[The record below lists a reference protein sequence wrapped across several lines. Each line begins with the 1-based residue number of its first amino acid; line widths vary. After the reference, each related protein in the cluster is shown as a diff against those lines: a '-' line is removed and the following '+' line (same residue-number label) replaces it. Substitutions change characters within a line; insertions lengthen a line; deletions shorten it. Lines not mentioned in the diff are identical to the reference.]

1 MSTVELSQLKYFRA
15 VAKVQNMSKAAAELY
30 VTQPTL
36 SQSIKH
42 LEEELGVKLF
52 DRSGKSVIL
61 NDCGK
66 KLLGYTDQIFALVD
80 EAKGELAD
88 VAAKNDSVVSVSINT
103 SSNLLIGL
111 LPDFTRQYPDIRFRI
126 MQNDWSQP
134 DADDFD
140 LCINSSSSRPEGINV
155 ETILK
160 ERILLALPLD
170 HPLAARDTISFQDL
184 RQESFIQVNGKELQ
198 DHLYACCQEA
208 GFEPNVAFVCDFP
221 TTVCDFVEMGIG
233 VALFPEI
240 TWYNP
245 VGRGIVLRPLQERTS
260 RRYISVSWRSSTY
273 LSRNARL
280 FRDHLIGYMREHYP
294 LPDTEQP
301 L

>member
-1 MSTVELSQLKYFRA
+1 M
-15 VAKVQNMSKAAAELY
+15 
-30 VTQPTL
+30 
-36 SQSIKH
+36 
-42 LEEELGVKLF
+42 
-52 DRSGKSVIL
+52 
-61 NDCGK
+61 
-66 KLLGYTDQIFALVD
+66 
-80 EAKGELAD
+80 
-88 VAAKNDSVVSVSINT
+88 
-103 SSNLLIGL
+103 
-111 LPDFTRQYPDIRFRI
+111 
-126 MQNDWSQP
+126 
-134 DADDFD
+134 
-140 LCINSSSSRPEGINV
+140 
-155 ETILK
+155 
-160 ERILLALPLD
+160 
-170 HPLAARDTISFQDL
+170 
-184 RQESFIQVNGKELQ
+184 NGKELQ